1 MVNDISKRS
10 RQIRGS
16 QLEEKLSVALR
27 SWWLECS
34 STGVEF
40 KYTQAGLAK
49 KTGVSRETIR
59 SKQDLLDVVLRD
71 IAVRRRMSN
80 GSEGLAKEREK
91 NAKLK
96 TEIAELKEKLE
107 VLRRHHLEIY
117 RKLYRFSFDFSVLIK
132 NNISQDGMSGGV
144 CRVCSAAFDV

>member
-1 MVNDISKRS
+1 MVNEIGKRG

-16 QLEEKLSVALR
+16 QLEEELSAALL

-34 STGVEF
+34 SAGVEF
-40 KYTQAGLAK
+40 KYTQAGFAR
-49 KTGVSRETIR
+49 KTGVSRETVR
-59 SKQDLLDVVLRD
+59 SKQDVLDAVLEG
-71 IAVRRRMSN
+71 IAVRRRMSS

-91 NAKLK
+91 NARLK
-96 TEIAELKEKLE
+96 AEIVELKEKLE
-107 VLRRHHLEIY
+107 VLRRNHLEIY

-132 NNISQDGMSGGV
+132 DNVSQDDMGRSV